1 VSAGS
6 VHAKR
11 FAHFLA
17 PRAAAGRPVFWV
29 GSFWGGPRQFRDA
42 GLYLSGLRPT
52 LGVHFTPPLPRLR
65 MPSLESPL
73 RACRA
78 LLLACGLA
86 GASLLP
92 LFAQAVPPATAAKPA
107 AKSGATATADET
119 VTLSPFIVS
128 TELETG
134 WSANDT
140 LSATRTKQALKDVP
154 VNIDAITSDFLE
166 DLGLFNVDEV
176 ANFVANAYAPPTMEN
191 DSQSGAIAF
200 RGLSGSTATRNYFR
214 WYIPSDTYNV
224 ERIDFGKGSN
234 SLIFGDVEPGGQA
247 SVFTKRAQMRNFG
260 EVFAY
265 YNHYGAYRF
274 QLDYNRKLT
283 RNLAFRFNAVKREER
298 TYQDASTFGLAG
310 QTLTT
315 TWRPLQNTML
325 RLEYE
330 RGDFAN
336 VRGFGGLSIR
346 ERSGRSRAFT
356 NDRLY
361 YTSDGEYIQR
371 SLLPSADRSN
381 AADGGSPSLLEGSY
395 FDVLMRNAAGA
406 VIGTKRFDGFP
417 KEYNIRGSFDRQGR
431 PFSTFSATLEQRVG
445 PVGLE
450 FAFNRQQ
457 QTAKR
462 TDNFFSN
469 TISLD
474 VNGRPYVES
483 ELDEQ
488 NFGNEV
494 NQMRGTAVYLF
505 DKWKWTQQLLV
516 VSADY
521 REDWVKNYRFNYFNV
536 RSVENGTAAT
546 FNSNS
551 DRIRLRL
558 YLDDPRFYS
567 RALFDAM
574 RPEALPET
582 SAVHILKLASFPS
595 GTSAT
600 DGTEWRQAYATSF
613 STSGRYFNGRLL
625 TLLGARHDWN
635 RTFEYNG
642 TRTFGPYRE
651 EIAPPKKNNALPG
664 EYVENQELH
673 LENTSYTGGVTI
685 KLTQGINLFGTYSE
699 SFRFQGVRTFDR
711 ERFGPIT
718 GTNKEVGIKGN
729 FWGDRANISLST
741 FNIDRQ
747 NVALSYNGVTGI
759 DFTTADV
766 EDLMNPNN
774 LRPGD
779 PGYKFAEEGTASA
792 SRYYRSTENSRG
804 AEMTLVVLPVKNLN
818 LRFTLA
824 RTRVLG
830 QPDLSSFRAYYE
842 AAVARGNESAALLN
856 EARNLLDTLDI
867 DTKPSGPRAS
877 PWSASWAGQYRFT
890 NDSWKPLRGAS
901 IGLNGSWR
909 DDYLIG
915 INNGQEL
922 VGGATHLVHGYIS
935 RTQKIWRQNVTI
947 RAEVRNITDLENG
960 KLRKTGFTTLTTGE
974 NVYRYSYV
982 VPTEYNVSVRVRF

>member
-1 VSAGS
+1 MTYPSPS
-6 VHAKR
+6 RLR
-11 FAHFLA
+11 F
-17 PRAAAGRPVFWV
+17 
-29 GSFWGGPRQFRDA
+29 S
-42 GLYLSGLRPT
+42 
-52 LGVHFTPPLPRLR
+52 LPRLAALAAALTLAF
-65 MPSLESPL
+65 SASYSQVASP
-73 RACRA
+73 AP
-78 LLLACGLA
+78 GVKT
-86 GASLLP
+86 S
-92 LFAQAVPPATAAKPA
+92 AAKPA
-107 AKSGATATADET
+107 DDGT

-154 VNIDAITSDFLE
+154 VSIDAITSDFLE
-166 DLGLFNVDEV
+166 DLGLFSVDEV

-260 EVFAY
+260 EVFGH
-265 YNHYGAYRF
+265 YNHHGAYRF
-274 QLDYNRKLT
+274 QLDYNRKL
-283 RNLAFRFNAVKREER
+283 RDGLAIRFNAVKRQER
-298 TYQDASTFGLAG
+298 TYQDASTFGLDG

-315 TWRPLQNTML
+315 TWRPLQNTL
-325 RLEYE
+325 IRVEYE

-336 VRGFGGLSIR
+336 VRGFGGLAIR
-346 ERSGRSRAFT
+346 ERSGRSLAFT

-361 YTSDGEYIQR
+361 YTSDGQYIIR
-371 SLLPSADRSN
+371 ALLPSADRSN
-381 AADGGSPSLLEGSY
+381 AADGGSPSLLEGSS
-395 FDVLMRNAAGA
+395 FDVLMRNAAGT
-406 VIGTKRFDGFP
+406 VIGTKRFEGFP

-431 PFSTFSATLEQRVG
+431 PFSTFSATVEQRVG
-445 PVGLE
+445 SVGLE
-450 FAFNRQQ
+450 FSFNRQQ

-469 TISLD
+469 TISVD
-474 VNGRPYVES
+474 VNGRPYVET
-483 ELDEQ
+483 ELDEK

-505 DKWKWTQQLLV
+505 DKFKWMQQLLV
-516 VSADY
+516 VGADY

-536 RSVENGTAAT
+536 KAIENGTATT

-551 DRIRLRL
+551 DRVRLRL

-567 RALFDAM
+567 RELFDAM
-574 RPEALPET
+574 RPETLPVT
-582 SAVHILKLASFPS
+582 STVHILKLASFPS
-595 GTSAT
+595 GTSAS
-600 DGTEWRQAYATSF
+600 DGTAWRQAYATSF
-613 STSGRYFNGRLL
+613 SASGRYLNGRLL

-635 RTFEYNG
+635 RNFEYDN
-642 TRTFGPYRE
+642 TRKFGPYNE
-651 EIAPPKKNNALPG
+651 EIAPPKKKNALPG
-664 EYVENQELH
+664 EYTENMELH
-673 LENTSYTGGVTI
+673 LENTSYTGGVTV
-685 KLTQGINLFGTYSE
+685 KLTQGLNLYGTYSE

-718 GTNKEVGIKGN
+718 GTNKEIGIKGN
-729 FWGDRANISLST
+729 FWRDRANVSLSA

-759 DFTTADV
+759 DFSTADV

-774 LRPGD
+774 IRPGD

-804 AEMTLVVLPVKNLN
+804 AEMTLVLIPVKNFN

-830 QPDLSSFRAYYE
+830 QPDLSSFRAYYN

-867 DTKPSGPRAS
+867 NNKPAGPRAS
-877 PWSASWAGQYRFT
+877 PWSASWAAQYRFS
-890 NDSWKPLRGAS
+890 NDTWKPLHGMS
-901 IGLNGSWR
+901 VGLNGSWR

-915 INNGQEL
+915 INNDQEL
-922 VGGATHLVHGYIS
+922 VGGATHLMHGYVS
-935 RTQKIWRQNVTI
+935 RTQKIWRQTVTF

-960 KLRKTGFTTLTTGE
+960 KLRKTGFTTLTTGQ

-982 VPTEYNVSVRVRF
+982 VPPEFNISARVKF